1 MLDAGLDLG
10 KTPAQSAVLL
20 RESAVH
26 AGLGYPLLL
35 SASNKRFIG
44 ELLGREIDDRR
55 DESLAA
61 VAYGVACG
69 CRIVRVHDVRG
80 QPSGVP
86 HDRGAARRGRAPTP
100 VREVSRVMTITL
112 VQGSDPSLRD
122 REVQRVV
129 DELLGGV
136 DRSLALDDH
145 TIESRRRAR
154 RRRRRRGRRRRRRR
168 RRPAHRSSCP
178 TFAAVVNAVQSPPF
192 MTECRV
198 VVVREI
204 GNLTSEQGKWL
215 AEWIA
220 DPLDGVHLVLVAG
233 GGRVPTALD
242 KACKANGRRRRRRAA
257 SRPPPCSRSELQG
270 RAPAARAPTRRTR
283 IAAHLGDD
291 AGRVPELVELLR
303 ATYGANATLD
313 VDAVEPYLG
322 ELGTAGR
329 FDLTNAIDRGDLGA
343 ALEVL
348 HRMLTAT
355 SAPQP
360 KPLHP
365 MQVMA
370 SLVFHYQ
377 RLLRLDDPSITT
389 KEQAAEVLGMKSA
402 GGARFPLEAARRLGS
417 DGLREAL
424 GLLAQAELDLRG
436 QSGLDE
442 RTAIDVLVARLAAL
456 SRRHARGSDPRASV
470 ADLAAASR
478 SVGGRR
484 RCARAS
490 SGARCGGRPGSCG

>member
-1 MLDAGLDLG
+1 
-10 KTPAQSAVLL
+10 
-20 RESAVH
+20 
-26 AGLGYPLLL
+26 
-35 SASNKRFIG
+35 
-44 ELLGREIDDRR
+44 
-55 DESLAA
+55 
-61 VAYGVACG
+61 
-69 CRIVRVHDVRG
+69 
-80 QPSGVP
+80 
-86 HDRGAARRGRAPTP
+86 
-100 VREVSRVMTITL
+100 MTVTL

-129 DELLGGV
+129 DALLGGI

-145 TIESRRRAR
+145 TIESRRRGGASAESD
-154 RRRRRRGRRRRRRR
+154 
-168 RRPAHRSSCP
+168 PVAEDDDDSSGGASLELP

-204 GNLTSEQGKWL
+204 GNLTGEQGKWL
-215 AEWIA
+215 AEWIS

-233 GGRVPTALD
+233 GGRVPAALD
-242 KACKANGRRRRRRAA
+242 KACKATAEVVGPAGEQTAAALANATRAA
-257 SRPPPCSRSELQG
+257 RLRLSSE
-270 RAPAARAPTRRTR
+270 ASAR
-283 IAAHLGDD
+283 IATHLGDD

-303 ATYGANATLD
+303 ATYGANASLD
-313 VDAVEPYLG
+313 VDAVEAYLG

-329 FDLTNAIDRGDLGA
+329 FDLTNAIDRGELGT

-348 HRMLTAT
+348 HRLLTAT
-355 SAPQP
+355 SASQP

-402 GGARFPLEAARRLGS
+402 GGARFPLEAARKLGT

-456 SRRHARGSDPRASV
+456 SRRHARGTTRVRSRA
-470 ADLAAASR
+470 
-478 SVGGRR
+478 
-484 RCARAS
+484 
-490 SGARCGGRPGSCG
+490 